1 MTPTRP
7 ARIQVPMPTQTSFA
21 ELEFISKKKLTR
33 RERFLAEIEAA
44 TPWAQLV
51 AVIEPHYP
59 KGNRGRPPIRLERML
74 RMYIAQNCFGLSDE
88 GIEDALYDSQAI
100 RRFVG
105 IDLGRE
111 AAPDATTLQAPSP
124 ARRPHNLT
132 AAIFEAI
139 NAHLAKRGLLMRQG
153 TMVDATPIA
162 APSSTQNSTGERDPE
177 MVSGDESEPRTAKK
191 GNPWHFGM
199 TSLPQAGAGSR
210 AAGVLKRS
218 EGCGTAAHGA
228 RRGRC

>member
-1 MTPTRP
+1 MPP
-7 ARIQVPMPTQTSFA
+7 RIKRRRL
-21 ELEFISKKKLTR
+21 LEEK
-33 RERFLAEIEAA
+33 
-44 TPWAQLV
+44 
-51 AVIEPHYP
+51 
-59 KGNRGRPPIRLERML
+59 
-74 RMYIAQNCFGLSDE
+74 
-88 GIEDALYDSQAI
+88 
-100 RRFVG
+100 
-105 IDLGRE
+105 
-111 AAPDATTLQAPSP
+111 
-124 ARRPHNLT
+124 NLT

-162 APSSTQNSTGERDPE
+162 APSSTKNSTGERDPE

-191 GNPWHFGM
+191 SNPWDFGV

-218 EGCGTAAHGA
+218 EGCGTAAQGA

>member
-1 MTPTRP
+1 MPP
-7 ARIQVPMPTQTSFA
+7 RI
-21 ELEFISKKKLTR
+21 ERRRLLEDK
-33 RERFLAEIEAA
+33 
-44 TPWAQLV
+44 
-51 AVIEPHYP
+51 
-59 KGNRGRPPIRLERML
+59 
-74 RMYIAQNCFGLSDE
+74 
-88 GIEDALYDSQAI
+88 
-100 RRFVG
+100 
-105 IDLGRE
+105 
-111 AAPDATTLQAPSP
+111 
-124 ARRPHNLT
+124 NLT

-162 APSSTQNSTGERDPE
+162 APSSTKNSTGERDPE

-218 EGCGTAAHGA
+218 EGCGTAAQGA

>member
-1 MTPTRP
+1 
-7 ARIQVPMPTQTSFA
+7 
-21 ELEFISKKKLTR
+21 
-33 RERFLAEIEAA
+33 
-44 TPWAQLV
+44 
-51 AVIEPHYP
+51 
-59 KGNRGRPPIRLERML
+59 
-74 RMYIAQNCFGLSDE
+74 MYIAQNCFGLSDE

-111 AAPDATTLQAPSP
+111 AAPDATTLLKF
-124 ARRPHNLT
+124 RRLLEEKNLT

-153 TMVDATPIA
+153 TIVDATIIA
-162 APSSTQNSTGERDPE
+162 APSSTKNSTGERDKE

-210 AAGVLKRS
+210 AAGVLQRS
-218 EGCGTAAHGA
+218 EGCGIAAQGA